1 MNNLNKKEK
10 LGLLCLILGGLF
22 LAAGLVFF
30 VLINFRNLSAKKVQ
44 ATILTKVSIYEENT
58 DKKQTLLT
66 VMYPVG
72 TENVTTSFTYDGEFD
87 SDSAFMTLY
96 YDARNPK
103 VVMDAGW
110 YFEPVFL
117 AGLGLL
123 VFLCGLY
130 YKGITNFGI
139 VERKKPDDKAP
150 ENEKKIYELSERS
163 ANGLFPA
170 IGGLMFIIFGVLMLI
185 FRHNYWMWAFI
196 VIGILAV
203 LYFGYDMIPAM
214 LELHQLKVA
223 TKFKGKIVDT
233 DKDMKKAEKKNASK
247 NAGKKEEAKEEAE
260 EEPEETEKEEESAKE
275 E

>member
-1 MNNLNKKEK
+1 MMNNLSKKEK
-10 LGLLCLILGGLF
+10 LGMLCLVLGGLF

-44 ATILTKVSIYEENT
+44 ATILTKVSIYKDDSDE
-58 DKKQTLLT
+58 KQTLLT

-87 SDSAFMTLY
+87 NDSAFMTLY

-117 AGLGLL
+117 AVLGLL

-130 YKGITNFGI
+130 YKGITDFGI
-139 VERKKPDDKAP
+139 VERKKPRETAP
-150 ENEKKIYELSERS
+150 ENDKKMYELSERA

-170 IGGLMFIIFGVLMLI
+170 IGGLIFIIFGVLMLV
-185 FRHNYWMWAFI
+185 FRHNYWMWIFI
-196 VIGILAV
+196 VLGILAV
-203 LYFGYDMIPAM
+203 LYFSYDMVPAM

-223 TKFKGKIVDT
+223 TKFKGKVVDT
-233 DKDMKKAEKKNASK
+233 DKDMKKAEKKNDRK
-247 NAGKKEEAKEEAE
+247 GKSREESKEEPKEEPAE
-260 EEPEETEKEEESAKE
+260 EKKEEESAE
-275 E
+275 

>member
-1 MNNLNKKEK
+1 MKDLNKKEK
-10 LGLLCLILGGLF
+10 VGLLCLILGGLF

-44 ATILTKVSIYEENT
+44 ATILTKVSIYEDDS

-72 TENVTTSFTYDGEFD
+72 TENVTTSFTYDGEFEN
-87 SDSAFMTLY
+87 DSAFMTLY

-117 AGLGLL
+117 AALGLL
-123 VFLCGLY
+123 LFLCGLY
-130 YKGITNFGI
+130 YKGVTNFGI
-139 VERKKPDDKAP
+139 VERKKPDDNAP

-170 IGGLMFIIFGVLMLI
+170 IGGFFFIVFGVLMLI
-185 FRHNYWMWAFI
+185 LRHNYWMWAFI

-214 LELHQLKVA
+214 LELHRLKVA
-223 TKFKGKIVDT
+223 QKFKGRVVDT
-233 DKDMKKAEKKNASK
+233 DKDLKKADKKSEKKSK
-247 NAGKKEEAKEEAE
+247 SLE
-260 EEPEETEKEEESAKE
+260 EEPAKTQKEEKNEEKEESAK
-275 E
+275 